1 MEQRP
6 APANPKI
13 ATIKIACI
21 AAALVLMAII
31 TIQVLP
37 LMRMVSQP
45 NGQQQFQLW
54 IDSLGFWGWFV
65 LLGIQMM
72 QIIVAFIPG
81 EPVEIVSGM
90 LYGAVGGFLT
100 CELGILLGSVAIFYA
115 VRAFGRPLIT
125 AFIPEEKLA
134 SYSFLHNAKKLERL
148 TFILFF
154 LPGTPKDVLTYV
166 AGLTPISP
174 FKFLAIATFARVPT
188 VFSST
193 WAGST
198 MMEGNWEMTVLIF
211 LVIGGISLLGI
222 WAHNRLMA
230 RAGRGNPREGEAQ
243 QP

>member
-1 MEQRP
+1 MDQKP
-6 APANPKI
+6 TNPKI
-13 ATIKIACI
+13 LYIKTACM
-21 AAALVLMAII
+21 AAALVLMGII
-31 TIQVLP
+31 TIKTLP
-37 LMRMVSQP
+37 MVRMLSQP
-45 NGQQQFQLW
+45 DGQQQFQLW

-65 LLGIQMM
+65 LLGIQVL

-100 CELGILLGSVAIFYA
+100 CELGILIGSVSIFYA
-115 VRAFGRPLIT
+115 VRAFGRPLIP

-134 SYSFLHNAKKLERL
+134 SYSFLHNAQKLERL

-174 FKFLAIATFARVPT
+174 LKFLAIATFARIPS

-193 WAGST
+193 WAGAT
-198 MMEGNWEMTVLIF
+198 MVDGNWKMTALIF
-211 LVIGGISLLGI
+211 LVTGAVSLLGI

-230 RAGRGNPREGEAQ
+230 KAGKGKDPIQEGDVQ

>member
-6 APANPKI
+6 APVNSKI
-13 ATIKIACI
+13 AAIKIACF
-21 AAALVLMAII
+21 AAALALMGVI
-31 TIQVLP
+31 TVQALP
-37 LMRMVSQP
+37 LMRMLSQP

-54 IDSLGFWGWFV
+54 INSLGFWGWFV
-65 LLGIQMM
+65 LLGIQVM
-72 QIIVAFIPG
+72 QVIVAFIPG
-81 EPVEIVSGM
+81 EPVEIASGM

-115 VRAFGRPLIT
+115 VRAFGCPLIT

-134 SYSFLHNAKKLERL
+134 RYSFLRSTQKLERL

-154 LPGTPKDVLTYV
+154 LPGTPKDVLTYA
-166 AGLTPISP
+166 AGLTSISP
-174 FKFLAIATFARVPT
+174 FKFLAIATFARTPS

-211 LVIGGISLLGI
+211 LITGGISLLGI

-230 RAGRGNPREGEAQ
+230 RAGKGNSQEEKVQ
-243 QP
+243 

>member
-1 MEQRP
+1 MERKPVP
-6 APANPKI
+6 ADRKI
-13 ATIKIACI
+13 LYIKTACI
-21 AAALVLMAII
+21 AAALVLMGII
-31 TIQVLP
+31 TVKTLP
-37 LMRMVSQP
+37 MIRLLSQP
-45 NGQQQFQLW
+45 DGQHQFQVW
-54 IDSLGFWGWFV
+54 IDSLGLWGWFV
-65 LLGIQMM
+65 LLGIQVL

-90 LYGAVGGFLT
+90 LYGAIGGFLT

-134 SYSFLHNAKKLERL
+134 SYSFLHNTKKLERL
-148 TFILFF
+148 TFLLFF

-174 FKFLAIATFARVPT
+174 LKFLAIATFARIPS

-193 WAGST
+193 LAGST
-198 MMEGNWEMTVLIF
+198 MVEGNWEMTVLIF
-211 LVIGGISLLGI
+211 LVTGAISLLGI

-230 RAGRGNPREGEAQ
+230 KANREGKPTQEGSDL
-243 QP
+243 